1 MFQYVNEKNIGYL
14 QKMKYIQYNI
24 GYSCGTLL
32 LQIIEL
38 MMRDDIAIAIKVFGT
53 LLGLNEIIN
62 DQRVNQHLFIQM

>member
-1 MFQYVNEKNIGYL
+1 
-14 QKMKYIQYNI
+14 MKYIQYNI